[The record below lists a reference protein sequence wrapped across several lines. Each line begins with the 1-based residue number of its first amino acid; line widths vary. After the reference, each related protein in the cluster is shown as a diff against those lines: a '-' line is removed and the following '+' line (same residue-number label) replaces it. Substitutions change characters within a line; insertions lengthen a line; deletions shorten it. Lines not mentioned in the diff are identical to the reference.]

1 MRSWRSSRP
10 SCSSR
15 ARTLLAA
22 ASLTLM
28 PSGRTWVSV
37 LVSTC
42 SVIGVLP
49 NSTVFWACHGARVR
63 RQTGQWSHIADYSQV
78 PCAGPLRRPPETP
91 LSRESSG
98 PGPGDPLSEGGEA
111 SGGVGEAGLLPHQ
124 VDHRVGLLHPQ
135 GARLPGP
142 HQDLAGQCDARLERL
157 RGDRGHAVRDL
168 PRAGGEVEGPLA
180 GDDQVGAAGPLAEPY
195 RGGHHVD
202 AGGPRGTEEQQREAE
217 AAGRSGAL

>member
-49 NSTVFWACHGARVR
+49 NSTVFWVCHGARVR

-78 PCAGPLRRPPETP
+78 PGAGPLGRP
-91 LSRESSG
+91 SSG
-98 PGPGDPLSEGGEA
+98 PGPGDPLSERGEA

-124 VDHRVGLLHPQ
+124 VDHGVGLLHPQ
-135 GARLPGP
+135 GA
-142 HQDLAGQCDARLERL
+142 
-157 RGDRGHAVRDL
+157 
-168 PRAGGEVEGPLA
+168 
-180 GDDQVGAAGPLAEPY
+180 
-195 RGGHHVD
+195 
-202 AGGPRGTEEQQREAE
+202 
-217 AAGRSGAL
+217 